1 MNDKMNMDEE
11 RPLRMLVVYG
21 QEGGFYVALVPA
33 VVTEERMEAAL
44 RELGVDALAVF
55 ELGGWKTTSDN
66 VAVAH
71 VPALDGE

>member
-1 MNDKMNMDEE
+1 MNDEQE

-21 QEGGFYVALVPA
+21 QESGFYVALVPA

-44 RELGVDALAVF
+44 RELGVEAEATF

-71 VPALDGE
+71 VPAPGGE